1 MADTM
6 LKDLPQTTSVAD
18 TDEMVVWSGTGNAK
32 RAEKSAIVAK
42 ERDAIQTMTTATA
55 AASDLAIAANSA
67 AELSIPYTV
76 PTGYRVAAVLNV
88 VTNFP
93 GIRIENYYYDP
104 NTSAIKVHC
113 VNTLSSTQNIRLVAF
128 VFIVKKI

>member
-32 RAEKSAIVAK
+32 RAAKSAIVAK
-42 ERDAIQTMTTATA
+42 ERDAINSLTTDRIP
-55 AASDLAIAANSA
+55 ASNLAIAANSA
-67 AELSIPYTV
+67 AELSIPYTI
-76 PTGYRVAAVLNV
+76 PSGFRV
-88 VTNFP
+88 VTVINVITNYA

-104 NTSAIKVHC
+104 GTSTIKAGC
-113 VNTLSSTQNIRLVAF
+113 VNTLSSAQNIKLRTF
-128 VFIVKKI
+128 VLIVKRI